1 MSFELVEQGLDA
13 LLAELSE
20 EADSLAGSHTGWVW
34 EQGKDIKGWEDRSR
48 LAFTSKRTGDSIV
61 LYWHQVR
68 WMGTAANKTRRSVLT
83 WIRKPKDSNSYTMEK
98 LLSYAKDWE
107 VQKVKETEKQAALLR
122 RKLKAYQRLAFAFR
136 VAKTEYEVAKLSE
149 E

>member
-68 WMGTAANKTRRSVLT
+68 WMGAAANKTRRSVLT